1 MDRGIGTLK
10 WAVIVMG
17 VLILLG
23 TTAMI
28 IVLFKR
34 ASGTAPAA
42 TARALA
48 PGMAFRTMLDEPEGT
63 ALVSVTASSDRLVV
77 HLRGAGS
84 DRLVVIDPV
93 SGAIL
98 GRIVPGR

>member
-1 MDRGIGTLK
+1 MDRGMGTLK

-28 IVLFKR
+28 VVLFKR
-34 ASGTAPAA
+34 ASGTAPTA

-63 ALVSVTASSDRLVV
+63 AIVSVTASSDRLVV
-77 HLRGAGS
+77 QLRGGGA
-84 DRLVVIDPV
+84 DRVIVVDPV